1 MNEDKT
7 YSQELK
13 TLLAEREREKNFN
26 TVQQVWEE
34 TTETNTLGFGQS

>member
-13 TLLAEREREKNFN
+13 TLLAEREREEFQHCPASMGRNN
-26 TVQQVWEE
+26 
-34 TTETNTLGFGQS
+34 